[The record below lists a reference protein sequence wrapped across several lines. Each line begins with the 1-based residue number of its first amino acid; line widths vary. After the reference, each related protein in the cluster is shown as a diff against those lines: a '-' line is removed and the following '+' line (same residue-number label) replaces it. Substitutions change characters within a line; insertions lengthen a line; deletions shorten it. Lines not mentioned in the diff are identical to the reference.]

1 MPQVYSFKINKLVPD
16 SRQQQNPNGNKEVDL
31 QLIQEWTN
39 AVIELDSDEDL
50 NLDSLEE
57 ISISDIAQF
66 FFDAWAD
73 ETGWLFHFLEVE
85 LPVNLKYLLSEKVNE
100 NQRQMQWF
108 VPGMFCSRS
117 QVVQFF

>member
-16 SRQQQNPNGNKEVDL
+16 SRQQQNPNGNNEVDL

-50 NLDSLEE
+50 NLDSLDE

-66 FFDAWAD
+66 FFDAWTD

-85 LPVNLKYLLSEKVNE
+85 LPVNLKYLLSEKVSE